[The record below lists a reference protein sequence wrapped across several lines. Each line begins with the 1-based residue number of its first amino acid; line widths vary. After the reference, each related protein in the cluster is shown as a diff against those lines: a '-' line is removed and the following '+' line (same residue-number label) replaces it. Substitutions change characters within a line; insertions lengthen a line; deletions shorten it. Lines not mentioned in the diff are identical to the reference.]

1 MRNYIDAAIS
11 RSRTT
16 LSIFAVTL
24 LAGLASY
31 SAIPIEMFPDV
42 QVPVVVTTIV
52 HEGISPED
60 AERLLTKPAELELKT
75 INGITEISSVSSEGA
90 ATIITEFDISFESS
104 TALAEIREAIN
115 RAKARFPQS
124 TEEPIIQEVSAV
136 DMPIVQIAIGGN
148 GVPER
153 TLLRIAEDLQRE
165 IELLPDILE
174 APMVGNREE
183 LLEAVIDP
191 SKLETY
197 GIPNSAIVNTITS
210 NNRLIAAGQVDTGQG
225 AFSVKVPGLIENA
238 DDLFTLPLASTDLG
252 VLTVADIADVR
263 RTFKDATRYSYANG
277 SQTISLN
284 VMKRKGANLIQA
296 MEGIDAL
303 VEEMRPS
310 LPPSVTMSYINNTI
324 PLTLEQNAGLS
335 GNMATAMALV
345 LIVVIAAVGVR
356 SGLLVTMAV
365 PFSFFFAFIIINML
379 DFTYNFM
386 VIFGLLLGLGMLIDG
401 AIVMVEY
408 ADRKMAEG
416 LDSVEAYKAAVKR
429 MFWPIT
435 ASTATTLAAFL
446 PIMFWPGVSGQFMS
460 YLPITV
466 FAVLVGSLFYALLF
480 APAIGALIGKSSD
493 ADQTYLKSL
502 EEGDPDEV
510 RGITGLYA
518 KILDFAV
525 KIPGTVFV
533 ATLVVLVIVVMAY
546 GRYGA
551 GFMFFVSSD
560 PLQTQVQIFARGNFS
575 ASELRDI
582 MLDAEQR
589 ISDIGYYDGIVTQ
602 SGASQGGAGGGQA
615 SAPDLIGTIFIEFVD
630 RRTRDVTGFEIEDMY
645 RATLAEIPGVR
656 SEIVSVEQ
664 GPPVGKEIQ
673 VELSGEDLDKLFA
686 DATRIR
692 QFMETE
698 MTGLIDID
706 DTTPVPGIEWEI
718 DVDRA
723 QAAMLG
729 ANMTEIG
736 TAVQLM
742 TNGIFMGDYRP
753 NDSEEEVDIRVRY
766 PTEYRG
772 LQQMDDIRI
781 STVNGPVPLSSFVTR
796 VPQRKVSEI
805 QRVDGNR
812 VVYVRANPA
821 PGVLADNKLREIEA
835 YIAENPPQSGVIFQ
849 FRGANEEQEESAA
862 FLIQAFALSMALMA
876 ILLVTQ
882 FNSYYQALLILS
894 SVIMSTV
901 GVLLGLLTTGQPF
914 SVMLTGIGIVALAGI
929 IVNNNIVLID
939 TFNVLKRQ
947 HPEWSL
953 REVIVHTG
961 VQRLRPVFLT
971 TFTTGFG
978 LLPLAIGIS
987 FDLLSAEIEIGGP
1000 IASQW
1005 AGLASTIVFGLSF
1018 ATILTLIV
1026 TPALLALPDSIRSN
1040 LRRILNLL
1048 PGRRSPSMAS

>member
-24 LAGLASY
+24 LAGLVSY

-42 QVPVVVTTIV
+42 QVPVVVTTII

-60 AERLLTKPAELELKT
+60 AERLLAKPAELELKT
-75 INGITEISSVSSEGA
+75 INGITEVSSTSSEGA

-104 TALAEIREAIN
+104 TALAEVREAIN
-115 RAKARFPQS
+115 RAKARFPQA

-136 DMPIVQIAIGGN
+136 DMPIVQIAIGGEN
-148 GVPER
+148 VPER

-284 VMKRKGANLIQA
+284 IMKRKGANLIQA
-296 MEGIDAL
+296 MDGIDAL
-303 VEEMRPS
+303 VEEVRPS
-310 LPPSVTMSYINNTI
+310 LPPSVTLSYINNTI

-379 DFTYNFM
+379 EFTYNFM

-416 LDSVEAYKAAVKR
+416 LDSAEAYKAAVKR

-493 ADQTYLKSL
+493 ADKTYLKSL
-502 EEGDPDEV
+502 EEGDPDQV
-510 RGITGLYA
+510 SGITGIYA

-533 ATLVVLVIVVMAY
+533 MTLVVLVTVVMAY

-582 MLDAEQR
+582 MLDAERR

-602 SGASQGGAGGGQA
+602 SGASQGGMGGGQA

-673 VELSGEDLDKLFA
+673 VELSGEDLDALFA
-686 DATRIR
+686 DAARIR
-692 QFMETE
+692 NFMENE

-781 STVNGPVPLSSFVTR
+781 STINGPVPLSSFVTR
-796 VPQRKVSEI
+796 IPQRKVSEI
-805 QRVDGNR
+805 QRVDGSR

-821 PGVLADNKLREIEA
+821 PGVLADNKLGELEA
-835 YIAENPPQSGVIFQ
+835 YIAENPPQPGVLFQ

-947 HPEWSL
+947 HPEWTL

-978 LLPLAIGIS
+978 LLPLALGIS

-1026 TPALLALPDSIRSN
+1026 TPALLALPDSIRGS
-1040 LRRILNLL
+1040 LKRIVSLI